1 MEEIK
6 ATRSRIELCYMPLEL
21 RLRVRC
27 LRDSLIDL
35 DHVRDVIVALRPG
48 LVVTVGQSSHFLGRK
63 WDVAGFLEGQVR
75 LCLALFGLGS
85 LVQLIAMN

>member
-1 MEEIK
+1 MRIGWRNKSYAEQ
-6 ATRSRIELCYMPLEL
+6 SRAMLYALEL

-48 LVVTVGQSSHFLGRK
+48 LVVTVGHNSHFLGRK
-63 WDVAGFLEGQVR
+63 WDVAGFWRGR
-75 LCLALFGLGS
+75 
-85 LVQLIAMN
+85 

>member
-1 MEEIK
+1 MLY
-6 ATRSRIELCYMPLEL
+6 ALEL

-48 LVVTVGQSSHFLGRK
+48 LVVTVGQSSHFSWLEVGCG
-63 WDVAGFLEGQVR
+63 WILEGQVR
-75 LCLALFGLGS
+75 LCLALFGLGL
-85 LVQLIAMN
+85 LVQLIARN